1 MLGGRNQARQM
12 HTLVVL
18 VLAGA
23 LGPAAPQL
31 VERCGIAVALP
42 AECWTVDPGETT
54 KDGVC
59 VFGLSPKSWPRI
71 RREADWDTDVNAV
84 TVSVFPGD
92 LDQFL
97 KFQRSLFKDERGWRF
112 AGRAGVSNPGV
123 EIDTPCCV
131 AIRGASEAGS
141 YGKDGYRGMAER
153 PIAIVVG
160 TNRVARI
167 EADPSLS
174 LSDPDLVE
182 DDRFDRL
189 MMSLEFR

>member
-1 MLGGRNQARQM
+1 M
-12 HTLVVL
+12 HALVVL
-18 VLAGA
+18 VLTGA
-23 LGPAAPQL
+23 LLSTAPPL

-42 AECWTVDPGETT
+42 AEGWTVDPGDTT

-84 TVSVFPGD
+84 TISVFPGD
-92 LDQFL
+92 LNELL
-97 KFQRSLFKDERGWRF
+97 KHQSTVFKDERGWHF

-123 EIDTPCCV
+123 EIQTPCCM
-131 AIRGASEAGS
+131 AIRGASEVGS
-141 YGKDGYRGMAER
+141 YGKEGYRGMAER
-153 PIAIVVG
+153 PIAIVAG
-160 TNRVARI
+160 KNRVAWI